1 MSADELMFRLEVED
15 DWPPVAKECLVCTV
29 VSPGYRIEV
38 PPFFIKEMSVGDLI
52 TIQRDSEGDVVS
64 WSHLVKSSRSTLWL
78 MAYGDYSVEGVLDG
92 LKRLGCNV
100 EDLKQFRYFSIDVP
114 EDCSLADLD
123 QCLDGLDEENSA
135 LAYPSFRH

>member
-1 MSADELMFRLEVED
+1 
-15 DWPPVAKECLVCTV
+15 
-29 VSPGYRIEV
+29 
-38 PPFFIKEMSVGDLI
+38 MSVGDLI
-52 TIQRDSEGDVVS
+52 TIQRDSEGDVIS

>member
-1 MSADELMFRLEVED
+1 MLGHQLLRSALSAPLCRQAIELKFHL
-15 DWPPVAKECLVCTV
+15 
-29 VSPGYRIEV
+29 
-38 PPFFIKEMSVGDLI
+38 FIKEMSVGDLI
-52 TIQRDSEGDVVS
+52 TIQRDSEGDVIS